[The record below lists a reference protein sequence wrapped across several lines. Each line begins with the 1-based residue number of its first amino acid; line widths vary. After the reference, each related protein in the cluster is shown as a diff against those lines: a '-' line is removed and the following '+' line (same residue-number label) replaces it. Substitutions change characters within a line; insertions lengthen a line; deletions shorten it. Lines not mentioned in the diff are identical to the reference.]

1 MNKGL
6 QLTLKI
12 AGIYNILW
20 GIIVGLFPYLMF
32 DLLQIERIN
41 YPMIWQSVGMIVGV
55 YGLGYYLASQNY
67 VKHWIIVLVGFLGK
81 VFGPIG
87 IFFYVA
93 MGQLS
98 PGFLIVTFLN
108 DLIWLIPFTKML
120 LEAYREHGFRDV

>member
-20 GIIVGLFPYLMF
+20 GTLVGLFPNLMF

-41 YPMIWQSVGMIVGV
+41 YPMIWQSVGMIIGV
-55 YGLGYYLASQNY
+55 YGIGYYLAAQNY
-67 VKHWIIVLVGFLGK
+67 CKHWIIVLVGYLGK
-81 VFGPIG
+81 IFGPLG
-87 IFFYVA
+87 ILFYVA
-93 MGQLS
+93 TGQLS
-98 PGFLIVTFLN
+98 SGFLIVTFLN

-120 LEAYREHGFRDV
+120 LEAYRKNGFSE

>member
-20 GIIVGLFPYLMF
+20 GILVGLFPQLLF
-32 DLLQIERIN
+32 DLLQIEHIN

-55 YGLGYYLASQNY
+55 YGLGYFLAAQNY
-67 VKHWIIVLVGFLGK
+67 VKHWIVVLVGYLGK
-81 VFGPIG
+81 IFGPLG

-93 MGQLS
+93 IGHLS

-108 DLIWLIPFTKML
+108 DLIWLVPFTKML
-120 LEAYREHGFRDV
+120 LESYRIHGFKE